1 MSSLDSCSILKSM
14 DIDHNH
20 IDSFVMETEE
30 GTKRTKEK
38 FYREASESRNSYVN
52 KQQVLFD
59 QYLVS
64 VRNEITRRYSK
75 LMPVDKTSEYEKDL
89 EEVGKLLFFIKLNS
103 DISDT
108 FKIDLDFIISS
119 IKEETSLE
127 ELNSCVQRFLDSF
140 KEMGLSLSLD
150 DFKYTMF
157 TEKYMSSFLENPD
170 SNHMHD
176 VFDKIFFMC
185 PDIKLQLKMNLI
197 YITQKYTKE
206 LASYVSSRKIKLFQE
221 NGITENDLV
230 SRYTSLRFDIGNK
243 IAMDEYYNTQLF
255 LTGKKKITDYVEDAP
270 ARVKNYDMFA
280 ITGIYASLDDEE
292 KNRYNSATM
301 GLYVTL
307 NELKKYYHY
316 EFMIKDLVEKYKGKD
331 SAKTSYLNKKKEIEK
346 EEKTRLG
353 IYKEYLKANGIGFL
367 AKKSE
372 DKINQSMLKMNEQ
385 VRKLDSLYQEL
396 QDLEI
401 SYQLS
406 SISESA
412 SIYDLFM
419 ASLKSFSYLE
429 KSFSKEDFSEKS
441 LEENINDL
449 FRFLYNPNNAFLR
462 EINIF
467 TDYNVTDIVA
477 DKYKLLKLNVTS
489 DMISAETIDS
499 TMESVSFIN
508 LIQNIERSN
517 TSVHRIDTICK
528 MHEIL
533 GETPDDTAI

>member
-1 MSSLDSCSILKSM
+1 MSSLDSCSILKSI
-14 DIDHNH
+14 DVDHNH

-38 FYREASESRNSYVN
+38 FYRGASERRNSYVN
-52 KQQVLFD
+52 QQLGEFD

-75 LMPVDKTSEYEKDL
+75 LMPIDKTSEYEKEL

-108 FKIDLDFIISS
+108 FKTDLDFIISS

-127 ELNSCVQRFLDSF
+127 DLNNCIKKFLDSF
-140 KEMGLSLSLD
+140 KEMGLSLTLD

-157 TEKYMSSFLENPD
+157 TEKYMSSFLENSD
-170 SNHMHD
+170 SNHMHN

-197 YITQKYTKE
+197 DITQKYGKE
-206 LASYVSSRKIKLFQE
+206 LATYVSTRKNKLFQE

-255 LTGKKKITDYVEDAP
+255 LTGKKKISDFIEDAP

-280 ITGIYASLDDEE
+280 ITGIYASLDEEE
-292 KNRYNSATM
+292 KNSYNSATM

-316 EFMIKDLVEKYKGKD
+316 EFMIKDLVLKYKGKD
-331 SAKTSYLNKKKEIEK
+331 NSKTLYLNKKKEIEK
-346 EEKTRLG
+346 EEKNRQG
-353 IYKEYLKANGIGFL
+353 IYKEYLKANGIGFF

-385 VRKLDSLYQEL
+385 IRKLDSLYQEL

-419 ASLKSFSYLE
+419 TSLKSFSYLE
-429 KSFSKEDFSEKS
+429 KSFSSEDFSDKS

-489 DMISAETIDS
+489 DMINADTIDS

-517 TSVHRIDTICK
+517 ISVHRIDIICK
-528 MHEIL
+528 MHDII
-533 GETPDDTAI
+533 GETPGDTTV

>member
-1 MSSLDSCSILKSM
+1 MSSIDTCSIVKLM
-14 DIDHNH
+14 EVDHNH
-20 IDSFVMETEE
+20 IDSYVMETEE

-38 FYREASESRNSYVN
+38 FHREASNNRNAYVE
-52 KQQVLFD
+52 QQQGLFD
-59 QYLVS
+59 GYLAS
-64 VRNEITRRYSK
+64 VRDEINRRYTK
-75 LMPVDKTSEYEKDL
+75 LMPIDRTSEYEK
-89 EEVGKLLFFIKLNS
+89 ETEKVGKLLFFIKLDS
-103 DISDT
+103 DISDS

-127 ELNSCVQRFLDSF
+127 EMNRCIQNFLDSF
-140 KEMGLSLSLD
+140 KEMNISLGLE

-157 TEKYMSSFLENPD
+157 TEKYMSYFLENPD

-176 VFDKIFFMC
+176 VFDKIFFTC
-185 PDIKLQLKMNLI
+185 PDIKLQLKMNLVNI
-197 YITQKYTKE
+197 IQKYSKE
-206 LASYVSSRKIKLFQE
+206 LASYVTSRKMELFQE
-221 NGITENDLV
+221 NGVTEDDLV
-230 SRYTSLRFDIGNK
+230 SRYTSSRFDIGNK

-255 LTGKKKITDYVEDAP
+255 LTGKKKISDFVEDAP
-270 ARVKNYDMFA
+270 ARVKNYDMFS
-280 ITGIYASLDDEE
+280 ITGIYASLDEDE
-292 KNRYNSATM
+292 KNHYNSAVM

-346 EEKTRLG
+346 EEKTRQG

-367 AKKSE
+367 AKKND

-385 VRKLDSLYQEL
+385 VRKLDTLYQEL
-396 QDLEI
+396 QELEI
-401 SYQLS
+401 SFQLAN
-406 SISESA
+406 ISESA

-419 ASLKSFSYLE
+419 TSLKSFSYLE
-429 KSFSKEDFSEKS
+429 KSFSSEDFSEKS

-517 TSVHRIDTICK
+517 TSIHRIDIICK
-528 MHEIL
+528 MHEIIGDNP
-533 GETPDDTAI
+533 GETTV

>member
-127 ELNSCVQRFLDSF
+127 ELNSCVQKFLDSF

-157 TEKYMSSFLENPD
+157 TEKYMSSFLEIPD

-353 IYKEYLKANGIGFL
+353 IYKEFLKANGIGFL

-517 TSVHRIDTICK
+517 TSVHRIDIICK